1 MADRGASK
9 GASDS
14 QQLKLAKKKA
24 FLKEQRRLAELEWE
38 KNQVDVSDDAD
49 SNHVPETQ
57 IEETQPIRILSQI
70 RESPPSSSHPTP
82 RLSQDS
88 EGDNESASEIE
99 TPSRHV
105 RSKKDLAAEVLVVD
119 TLRPVSQPEE
129 PKKEKKK
136 APYKMRKTLASR
148 MGLEAKDN
156 IGIRERR
163 DYLRMLCAR
172 RSQPLTKPF
181 NKFDQN
187 VMYKLVKI
195 VAPEMREQFGSCWT
209 SKLTRDVI
217 HALCLDKVRNYNARE
232 RLLAERAR
240 LAKLAEEGND
250 IPAESDAYDNRQVP
264 EEDSD
269 EEEEAD
275 SDKETVVASRKRA
288 PGTIPKTVSINHRPS
303 NKPNP
308 PKHSA
313 PKSSAAKQSVP
324 KTSAPKQK
332 SHQTTTHTDVFL
344 AATPVA
350 KGNRLPLNPTPITNE
365 SALEVISP
373 MTIVNI
379 TRSERASS
387 SISSAPTF
395 REQQTTEPDDISE
408 VLSIYIANNK
418 PMRMPVIR
426 GFEGFMAAI
435 SNVLTIGDSDIVYY
449 RPADGPPKALIWRPI
464 SIEEDFSR
472 LLDLCGDGVLVK
484 VLPPNDDEFNSGD
497 EGPAKVVELPV
508 NSKTGNKKGAMT
520 GSEVQINPLL
530 PVDTPNGAELSTQS
544 NSGGPEPEQGK
555 GKRKADKKAPV
566 PDVIVEKRPRGRPRK
581 QKPAATDA
589 TPASNPTP
597 TPAPTSPL
605 ATTRAGR
612 ATRMTEKASETAAI
626 KATKKQVEQIA
637 NVRRDIRNQ
646 KANFKI
652 Q

>member
-1 MADRGASK
+1 MG
-9 GASDS
+9 
-14 QQLKLAKKKA
+14 
-24 FLKEQRRLAELEWE
+24 E
-38 KNQVDVSDDAD
+38 KSGGRIWYVIILPSLTSRSSSCIYSSLIKIDKDDAD

-57 IEETQPIRILSQI
+57 IEETQTTRILSQI

-88 EGDNESASEIE
+88 EGDNGSASEIE

-119 TLRPVSQPEE
+119 TSRPASQPEEE

-240 LAKLAEEGND
+240 LAKLAEEARLAEGND
-250 IPAESDAYDNRQVP
+250 VPAESDAHNNRQVP

-269 EEEEAD
+269 EEEEVD
-275 SDKETVVASRKRA
+275 SDKEDVVASRKRA

-313 PKSSAAKQSVP
+313 PKSSAAKQSAP

-332 SHQTTTHTDVFL
+332 SRQTTTHTDVFL

-350 KGNRLPLNPTPITNE
+350 KGDRLPLNPTPITNE

-379 TRSERASS
+379 SMFQPLQHYSIVLTQSS
-387 SISSAPTF
+387 S
-395 REQQTTEPDDISE
+395 
-408 VLSIYIANNK
+408 V
-418 PMRMPVIR
+418 
-426 GFEGFMAAI
+426 
-435 SNVLTIGDSDIVYY
+435 
-449 RPADGPPKALIWRPI
+449 
-464 SIEEDFSR
+464 
-472 LLDLCGDGVLVK
+472 
-484 VLPPNDDEFNSGD
+484 
-497 EGPAKVVELPV
+497 
-508 NSKTGNKKGAMT
+508 
-520 GSEVQINPLL
+520 
-530 PVDTPNGAELSTQS
+530 
-544 NSGGPEPEQGK
+544 
-555 GKRKADKKAPV
+555 
-566 PDVIVEKRPRGRPRK
+566 
-581 QKPAATDA
+581 
-589 TPASNPTP
+589 
-597 TPAPTSPL
+597 
-605 ATTRAGR
+605 
-612 ATRMTEKASETAAI
+612 
-626 KATKKQVEQIA
+626 
-637 NVRRDIRNQ
+637 
-646 KANFKI
+646 
-652 Q
+652 